1 MSFVFK
7 VGHPQFVFFGLQ
19 IPASLTDQCTTPMKN
34 GTLMLLD
41 RVGVDRVTVEQNLDF
56 GEINLK
62 ERLYLIYLTAQYP
75 LN

>member
-1 MSFVFK
+1 
-7 VGHPQFVFFGLQ
+7 
-19 IPASLTDQCTTPMKN
+19 
-34 GTLMLLD
+34 MLLD